1 MHAQTLRR
9 KRTILAQDNNHI
21 ITRPTNFFSAHANG
35 GQNNSEDQVR
45 ATKNLCIFA
54 KSKKRLPNPTPYLVI
69 WNKNSRDMCKK
80 SEKVTYK
87 MHF

>member
-1 MHAQTLRR
+1 MLPINFLFGRPVFFY
-9 KRTILAQDNNHI
+9 
-21 ITRPTNFFSAHANG
+21 TREWCTKSNF
-35 GQNNSEDQVR
+35 EDQVR